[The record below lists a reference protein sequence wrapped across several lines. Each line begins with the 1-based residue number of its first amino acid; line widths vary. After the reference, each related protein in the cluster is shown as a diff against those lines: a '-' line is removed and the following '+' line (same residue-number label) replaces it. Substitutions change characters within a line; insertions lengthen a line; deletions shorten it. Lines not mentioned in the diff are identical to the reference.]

1 FDSGIPA
8 MNDLINVKTKEDFIK
23 WFKGHSKHMASN
35 PIIRCKTLE
44 DVEKKTIAA
53 LPI

>member
-1 FDSGIPA
+1 

-23 WFKGHSKHMASN
+23 WFKVHSKHMVSN

-44 DVEKKTIAA
+44 DVEKKTIVA

>member
-1 FDSGIPA
+1 MQD
-8 MNDLINVKTKEDFIK
+8 DLINVKTKEDFVR
-23 WFKGHSKHMASN
+23 WFKGFKNVMPSN

-44 DVEKKTIAA
+44 DVEKNTIAV